1 MKRIL
6 GKGGEG
12 RALSRRKDFPKEIH
26 FPDGEREREREYR
39 ATARHGNRESIYR
52 DDSYQLPARS

>member
-6 GKGGEG
+6 GKGGG
-12 RALSRRKDFPKEIH
+12 RAAGKDFPKIH